1 MHIRRDI
8 LQVLLVLNAIF
19 AAFCRSEL
27 VLLHEYPLAKCLDGT
42 PSGYYFT
49 KATNES
55 LSNRFMIILEGGG
68 MCTHFEGCTQRS
80 KTDLGSSRNW
90 KKTFTWNK
98 WSLTTNDTANPFR
111 E

>member
-1 MHIRRDI
+1 MHIGRDI
-8 LQVLLVLNAIF
+8 LHVLFVLNSIV

-68 MCTHFEGCTQRS
+68 YVYSF
-80 KTDLGSSRNW
+80 
-90 KKTFTWNK
+90 
-98 WSLTTNDTANPFR
+98 
-111 E
+111 

>member
-1 MHIRRDI
+1 MRSSTSCVKGNKSMHIRRDI

-68 MCTHFEGCTQRS
+68 YVYSF
-80 KTDLGSSRNW
+80 
-90 KKTFTWNK
+90 
-98 WSLTTNDTANPFR
+98 
-111 E
+111 